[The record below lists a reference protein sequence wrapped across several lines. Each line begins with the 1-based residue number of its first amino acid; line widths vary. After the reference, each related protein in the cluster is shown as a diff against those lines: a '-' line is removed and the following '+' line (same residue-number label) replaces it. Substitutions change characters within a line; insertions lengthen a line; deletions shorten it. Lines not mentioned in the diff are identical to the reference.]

1 MFGKKKVKPK
11 QLKREIKEK
20 KRVMLVCGSGMVSST
35 LVYPMVEEILKE
47 GGYRFEIIKGS
58 FNDVKNHQNISI
70 ILTTVSPLPKEVLE
84 MGIPISFVTPLF
96 KGNKDAVKGDIYE
109 KLG

>member
-1 MFGKKKVKPK
+1 MFGKKKAKPK
-11 QLKREIKEK
+11 QVKREIKPK
-20 KRVMLVCGSGMVSST
+20 KRIMLVCGSGMVSST

-58 FNDVKNHQNISI
+58 FNDVKNNSNIAL
-70 ILTTVSPLPKEVLE
+70 ILTTVSPLPKEVVE
-84 MGIPISFVTPLF
+84 TGIPITVVTALF
-96 KGNKDAVKGDIYE
+96 RGDKDAVKGDIFS